1 MEEYVL
7 ELEQKAYQTHATW
20 KELCI
25 TFRSGELQLLRPSR
39 HLRRGRRLRRT
50 STYITQNQDNCN
62 SKHNSWTTPKRHSH
76 TIERHNL
83 LQLLHP
89 TTHSIPPKLNY
100 YNNEVPC
107 FTSTRLSTPWKAVQ
121 NDLEGEQTQEK
132 LQEITNTNFG
142 SGPGELVG
150 QIEREGGQWVDGGQQ
165 QLIKWWRGGRLIGG
179 GSGWQE
185 VSKVPPLVSKA
196 SPFVLFGTLGECAQ
210 WPFWWQDG
218 AHHHFPSPLAVR
230 V

>member
-121 NDLEGEQTQEK
+121 MTSKANRLKRSCRK
-132 LQEITNTNFG
+132 LQTPI
-142 SGPGELVG
+142 SDQGPAN
-150 QIEREGGQWVDGGQQ
+150 
-165 QLIKWWRGGRLIGG
+165 WWG
-179 GSGWQE
+179 
-185 VSKVPPLVSKA
+185 K
-196 SPFVLFGTLGECAQ
+196 
-210 WPFWWQDG
+210 
-218 AHHHFPSPLAVR
+218 
-230 V
+230 